1 MLRDKVVFGRALAED
16 EVDFESGFIMV
27 PSAVP
32 EAAAAP
38 GGVPT
43 VPGVPTLGPGT
54 PVQPGVPRGAPT
66 PAPGKPPGE
75 RQNIVRLKFK
85 ATRDQMFKA
94 FPAIANLADK
104 SDEGKVNVNVE
115 GTSAER
121 FDPSWLRN
129 AVEEPLD
136 EADIER
142 EPD

>member
-1 MLRDKVVFGRALAED
+1 VIGRTLAED

-27 PSAVP
+27 PAAVP

-43 VPGVPTLGPGT
+43 APGVPTPGPGT
-54 PVQPGVPRGAPT
+54 PVQPGVPGGAPT
-66 PAPGKPPGE
+66 PAPGTPAGD
-75 RQNIVRLKFK
+75 RQSTVRLKFK
-85 ATRDQMFKA
+85 ATRDQIFKA

-115 GTSAER
+115 GTSAAG

-142 EPD
+142 EPEGGSEAK